1 MDFKRGL
8 VGLLASVA
16 LISPFMNEGF
26 AEEAKKSSYAIF
38 SRKFE
43 GKLPVNKIYR
53 EVYDRFEGKSGVIK
67 LRSYDCF
74 ITAEK
79 ESLKLYLVSM
89 NAKGDTTDILFRDE
103 GLDGLLEEHWI
114 DGTSKKTPE
123 HLSCF
128 SCHKQTLSTLLI
140 NYRS

>member
-1 MDFKRGL
+1 MDFKRGM

-89 NAKGDTTDILFRDE
+89 NSKGDTTDILFRDE

-123 HLSCF
+123 QKAIAESF
-128 SCHKQTLSTLLI
+128 YKI
-140 NYRS
+140 IVEEIIDY